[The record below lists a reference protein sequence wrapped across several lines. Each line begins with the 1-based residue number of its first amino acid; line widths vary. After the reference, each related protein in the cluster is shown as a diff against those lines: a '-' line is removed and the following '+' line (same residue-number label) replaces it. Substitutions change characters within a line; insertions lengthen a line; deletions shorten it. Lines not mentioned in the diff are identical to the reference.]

1 VRVSRTLLVR
11 AENGEVK
18 CEMRSKASCGF
29 LVFVEIVV
37 VGKHFITGFVV
48 FSVSN

>member
-1 VRVSRTLLVR
+1 MRN
-11 AENGEVK
+11 AECGV
-18 CEMRSKASCGF
+18 RSKASCGF
-29 LVFVEIVV
+29 LVFAEIVV